1 MGEDSAQ
8 SPPFT
13 SEDILRENVSA
24 NSARLIPGAIAS
36 THVTDRSRDGRLE
49 IFPQGSWKT
58 HRVAAS
64 VTLPQC
70 LSSVTFRF
78 RNVYMQTCRYTR
90 KQPSRTINLL
100 PFKSISYRKC
110 RILPGIENFREY
122 FRFIPSSSTRGDI
135 NDNAPLVNIL
145 NSLDEILLIA
155 INSQYEISISK

>member
-24 NSARLIPGAIAS
+24 NSARLIPEAIAS
-36 THVTDRSRDGRLE
+36 TRVTDRSRDGRLE

-70 LSSVTFRF
+70 SSSVTWFGNMYAHAKRAVTLAND
-78 RNVYMQTCRYTR
+78 RR
-90 KQPSRTINLL
+90 SAIDLL
-100 PFKSISYRKC
+100 PA
-110 RILPGIENFREY
+110 RIDVVENAEFH
-122 FRFIPSSSTRGDI
+122 P
-135 NDNAPLVNIL
+135 
-145 NSLDEILLIA
+145 
-155 INSQYEISISK
+155 